1 MSLFTV
7 RVCFEIERKK
17 REAVRVPLCVC
28 EGSRRGGG
36 RCSSKESVNN
46 KRPVKDADIDHLYA
60 SDDA

>member
-1 MSLFTV
+1 M
-7 RVCFEIERKK
+7 CH
-17 REAVRVPLCVC
+17 CVC
-28 EGSRRGGG
+28 VRGAGGGG